1 MRNFGDR
8 LLDAIDEKENPSIIG
23 LDSDFSKLP
32 ACIKEGREKEGDPF
46 DAAAACM
53 LEFNEKVIDEIAGIV
68 PAVKLQSAFYEQY
81 GPAGVRAFIETA
93 GYAKKKGLLV
103 VGDVKRGDIG
113 STSAAYASAYLGK
126 SVLFGR
132 TEAAFDMDAIT
143 VNPYLGSDGVKPFA
157 DEAKNSGKGIF
168 ILVKTSNP
176 SSSEIQDLSCGAR
189 KVYEKVGELV
199 HSWGKDAV
207 GGRGYSSVGAVVGA
221 TYPQEARKLRRI
233 MPHAIFLVPG
243 YGSQGGG
250 AGDVLPCFDGDGSGA
265 IVHSAR
271 DVIFAY
277 QKSGKDER
285 FAQEAR
291 AAAIRMKEDI
301 TKALLEDG
309 RKPW

>member
-1 MRNFGDR
+1 MRNFADR
-8 LLDAIDEKENPSIIG
+8 LLDAIDAKKNPSIIG

-32 ACIKEGREKEGDPF
+32 AALRKGHEREGDPF

-53 LEFNEKVIDEIAGIV
+53 LAFNERIIDAIADVV

-81 GPAGVRAFIETA
+81 GPAGVRAFIETSE
-93 GYAKKKGLLV
+93 YAKKKGLIV

-126 SVLFGR
+126 SVLFDG
-132 TEAAFDMDAIT
+132 TESAFGLDCIT
-143 VNPYLGSDGVKPFA
+143 VNPYLGSDGVKPFV
-157 DEAKNSGKGIF
+157 DEARNTGNGIF
-168 ILVKTSNP
+168 VLVKTSNP
-176 SSSEIQDLSCGAR
+176 SSSEIQDLTCGAR
-189 KVYEKVGELV
+189 KVCEKVAELV
-199 HSWGKDAV
+199 HSWGRDAI

-221 TYPQEARKLRRI
+221 TYPEDARKLRRI

-250 AGDVLPCFDGDGSGA
+250 AKDVLPCFDDDGSGA
-265 IVHSAR
+265 IVNSSR

-277 QKSGKDER
+277 QKSGKDSR
-285 FAQEAR
+285 FAEEAR
-291 AAAIRMKEDI
+291 AAAIRMKDDI

-309 RKPW
+309 KKPW